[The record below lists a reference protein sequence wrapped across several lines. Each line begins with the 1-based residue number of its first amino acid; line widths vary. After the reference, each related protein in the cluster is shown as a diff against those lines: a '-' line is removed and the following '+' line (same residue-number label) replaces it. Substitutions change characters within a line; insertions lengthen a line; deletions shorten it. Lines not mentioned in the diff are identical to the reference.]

1 MATSKVTTATFD
13 AEVLKSSTPVLV
25 DFWAEWC
32 GPCKQ
37 IAPIIDELANDETSE
52 ANFAKVDI
60 DVNGE
65 LQIRFGIM
73 SIPALILFKNGEMI
87 GRLPNGRMSK
97 RSITENIRALLAE
110 QEQ

>member
-1 MATSKVTTATFD
+1 MTTQLDVNTFD
-13 AEVLKSSTPVLV
+13 EFVNSSEKPVLV